1 MIVVAIIGILA
12 IIALPEYKEYQA
24 RAKIS
29 EAILATSPCRTMMTE
44 AIALG
49 VKSKA
54 TEGWRWNQVCDQGK
68 QTEYSFDF
76 STGSHTLIKEAIYP
90 SKYIEK
96 IHIHSDT
103 GSIEIRLKNIPELH
117 YDQYNT
123 QASIILTPYTIVNG
137 KKRKLYQGEGIT
149 QPADPAP
156 YPIHGWICNT
166 SPNWYSVN
174 IKYLP
179 GECLLTRYNFLHYQ
193 DWNDLNAGK
202 LGRALSK

>member
-137 KKRKLYQGEGIT
+137 KNANFIKEKE
-149 QPADPAP
+149 
-156 YPIHGWICNT
+156 
-166 SPNWYSVN
+166 SPNPPTLHPTLFMAGFVILPQIGTVLILNIYLVN
-174 IKYLP
+174 AY
-179 GECLLTRYNFLHYQ
+179 
-193 DWNDLNAGK
+193 
-202 LGRALSK
+202 